1 MIASPRS
8 FCFFVLFFRC
18 FFAGFVFSPPSNGS
32 RTRSGSSCLVRFS
45 FWKGAIYPFFRPFSQ
60 PLLFKHK
67 MCCLLC
73 VLLWP
78 NADDKQNCRSK
89 ILFKKQTKRK
99 QTNWILYFDRP
110 INKTATERQ
119 RRHTKCPWELSALEC
134 SSSGVG
140 KNEGEAHVRHFW
152 LDGTREAGRRDEHS
166 GEMDKSLTC

>member
-1 MIASPRS
+1 
-8 FCFFVLFFRC
+8 
-18 FFAGFVFSPPSNGS
+18 
-32 RTRSGSSCLVRFS
+32 LVRFS

-140 KNEGEAHVRHFW
+140 KNEGEAHVRHFL